1 MEHTIRLNQGRRTV
15 KERGRTFEENPKLTR
30 RRCNLRSARMKV
42 FVPRFPGS
50 RKKVQYVHTISCLH
64 ETHFRGNVKEMEN
77 GQSYKINSTFPNHS
91 RCLMFHAFMFPLF
104 AVLLV
109 LVNIYDVLILVNN
122 DLS

>member
-42 FVPRFPGS
+42 FVPRFQ
-50 RKKVQYVHTISCLH
+50 KVQYVHTISCLH

-77 GQSYKINSTFPNHS
+77 GQLYKINSTFPNHS
-91 RCLMFHAFMFPLF
+91 RCLMFHIHVSLIRC
-104 AVLLV
+104 VIGTGIGKV
-109 LVNIYDVLILVNN
+109 YDVLILGNN